1 MQMEKFNVEILNQ
14 IIKLFYGFENEQS
27 SWYLFLEKRIILNR
41 SRGKV
46 SYYTRRNRL
55 EKDFEENGFSVFNEH
70 EMELISIKLAFIIL
84 QEVKGKKGIER
95 IPSVIKKI
103 NIYMWKNM
111 HNENFNISEMISEIS
126 ASISGTSPL
135 LEAPQH

>member
-1 MQMEKFNVEILNQ
+1 MEKFNVEILNQ